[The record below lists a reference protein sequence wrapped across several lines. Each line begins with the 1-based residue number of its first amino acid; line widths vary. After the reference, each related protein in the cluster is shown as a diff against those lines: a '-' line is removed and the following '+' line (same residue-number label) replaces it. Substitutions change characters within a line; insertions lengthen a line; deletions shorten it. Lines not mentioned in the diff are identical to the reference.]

1 MLEISLGMRFWPTW
15 SRGEISALW
24 LRVSCRGFWK
34 SGADREGN
42 VEESLLGGSGFLAM
56 VSRSPVLLGGEI
68 SESLVLGRE
77 ESFTESL
84 VLGQREKFVY
94 W

>member
-1 MLEISLGMRFWPTW
+1 MLEISLGMRLWPTW

-34 SGADREGN
+34 SGADRD
-42 VEESLLGGSGFLAM
+42 VEESLLGGSGFLAV
-56 VSRSPVLLGGEI
+56 VSRSPVLFGREI
-68 SESLVLGRE
+68 SESLVLGRG

>member
-1 MLEISLGMRFWPTW
+1 M
-15 SRGEISALW
+15 
-24 LRVSCRGFWK
+24 
-34 SGADREGN
+34 
-42 VEESLLGGSGFLAM
+42 EESLLGGSGFLAV
-56 VSRSPVLLGGEI
+56 VSRSPVLFGREI
-68 SESLVLGRE
+68 SESLVLGRG